1 MVHLSHETL
10 SELLDGGPAPAA
22 EEHLAGCPMC
32 QAELEA
38 LRGLRAE
45 LRELPEL
52 EPPPELWAR
61 IEAQL
66 PVARRRGR
74 SHLRW
79 PGLIALQVAAM
90 AAVFV
95 IGIGLGRVSQSGES
109 PTDTAAP
116 QVVVAEA
123 SPSTLAEAMG
133 EVRRLGAQYDAA
145 VANLQRLARQEG
157 TQLPSLTEQRLAG
170 LDMLVE
176 ASRTALAAEP
186 ADPVLNAYLFAA
198 LEERDAVLQQIR
210 DSEQSGSGIL
220 WR

>member
-1 MVHLSHETL
+1 MEHLNHETL
-10 SELLDGGPAPAA
+10 SELMDGGRVAGAD
-22 EEHLAGCPMC
+22 EHLAGCPAC
-32 QAELEA
+32 RGELQA
-38 LRGLRAE
+38 LRALSGE

-52 EPPPELWAR
+52 EPPAELWAA
-61 IEAQL
+61 IEARL
-66 PVARRRGR
+66 PIASSARRFR
-74 SHLRW
+74 LRW
-79 PGLIALQVAAM
+79 PGLVALQVAAM

-95 IGIGLGRVSQSGES
+95 IGIGLGRVSQPGE
-109 PTDTAAP
+109 PPVEATPP
-116 QVVVAEA
+116 QLVVAE
-123 SPSTLAEAMG
+123 PGPGTLAEAMSD
-133 EVRRLGAQYDAA
+133 VRRLGAQYDAA

-198 LEERDAVLQQIR
+198 LEERDAVLQQMNASDR
-210 DSEQSGSGIL
+210 SGPGSL

>member
-10 SELLDGGPAPAA
+10 SELLDGGPTPGA
-22 EEHLAGCPMC
+22 EEHLAGCPVC
-32 QAELEA
+32 QGELEA
-38 LRGLRAE
+38 MRTLRME

-61 IEAQL
+61 IESGL
-66 PVARRRGR
+66 PIAARRGR
-74 SHLRW
+74 ARTRW

-95 IGIGLGRVSQSGES
+95 IGIGLGRVSRPDES
-109 PTDTAAP
+109 PTDVATP
-116 QVVVAEA
+116 QLVVAEA
-123 SPSTLAEAMG
+123 EPGTLAEAMSD
-133 EVRRLGAQYDAA
+133 VRRLGAQYDAA

-198 LEERDAVLQQIR
+198 LEERDAVLQQINA
-210 DSEQSGSGIL
+210 SEQSVSGNL